1 MFLELDRRGGML
13 QPLDARR
20 CFSFILLGARQS
32 PSHKHAYQFV
42 VPIWIQRRR
51 GGGEKIR
58 AQKKKNK
65 EFLAHVKLAKITDFI
80 ATLRAYL

>member
-1 MFLELDRRGGML
+1 ML
-13 QPLDARR
+13 RLAF
-20 CFSFILLGARQS
+20 FSAPVKLNPS
-32 PSHKHAYQFV
+32 PSRKHAYEFV

-65 EFLAHVKLAKITDFI
+65 EFLPHVKLAKITDFI